1 MGKSLA
7 QKTKEGVA
15 WNALFGIGRW
25 IFRFA
30 SSVILAR
37 LLFPTDFGVMGAV
50 TVVINFTKRMS
61 SFGFNLVLVQKKE
74 INDDHKDAVFYFNL
88 FLESL
93 LALIIIA
100 LAAYLADFFHNQ
112 AVEKI
117 LYVMSIVFIL
127 DALGSVPKALLQRKM
142 KFKQFGIVQLM
153 NTITGLIVPIGLAL
167 LGFGVWSLVWGR
179 ILGSIF
185 GVIIVFY
192 YARWIPRLS
201 FKFRALKEMFAFG
214 FWVYANNLINYTQN
228 NIDYFLIGR
237 LLGVGALGFYER
249 AFNLM
254 NLPRRQIAHI
264 INSVLFSAYSKIQD
278 QNEKIIRTLKRV
290 QTSIS
295 FVGYPI
301 MIWLFF
307 AAPSFITV
315 LYGPKWTPTIAPLQ
329 IMCISGLINTLT
341 MTFFP
346 VILAK
351 GLVAQRAILQ
361 GIYLVILSVL
371 IIISTKLGFGIV
383 GVAWSVVIGS
393 VIYLLFIL
401 WLMWKYLNYSPA
413 TFVRAQRSAFV
424 YGSIQLVAL
433 LVVVNILKGSI
444 PVESASM
451 FVIVSAVSILVYFS
465 SHLLIGFQDVQE
477 FFEEIV
483 GDVKKLFHKFTGK
496 SARVAVSQKVS
507 GRENS

>member
-1 MGKSLA
+1 MGKNLA

-15 WNALFGIGRW
+15 WNALFGVGRW
-25 IFRFA
+25 ILRFGA
-30 SSVILAR
+30 SVILAR
-37 LLFPTDFGVMGAV
+37 LLFPSDFGVMGAV
-50 TVVINFTKRMS
+50 TVILNFTKRMS

-88 FLESL
+88 LLESL

-117 LYVMSIVFIL
+117 LYVMSIIFIL

-142 KFKQFGIVQLM
+142 KFKQFGIVQLT
-153 NTITGLIVPIGLAL
+153 NTVTGMIIPIGLAF
-167 LGFGVWSLVWGR
+167 LGFGVWSLVWGK

-192 YARWIPRLS
+192 YARWFPRLS
-201 FKFRALKEMFAFG
+201 FKFRALKEMFSFG

-228 NIDYFLIGR
+228 NIDYFLIAR
-237 LLGVGALGFYER
+237 LLGINALGYYER

-254 NLPRRQIAHI
+254 NLPRLQIARI
-264 INSVLFSAYSKIQD
+264 INSVLFSAYSKIQE

-290 QTSIS
+290 QTSIA

-351 GLVAQRAILQ
+351 GLVAQRTVLQ
-361 GIYLVILSVL
+361 GTYLVILSVL
-371 IIISTKLGFGIV
+371 IVASTKLGFGIV

-393 VIYLLFIL
+393 IIYLHFIL
-401 WLMWKYLNYSPA
+401 WLMWKYLRYSPF
-413 TFVRAQRSAFV
+413 TFIRAQRSAFV
-424 YGSIQLVAL
+424 YGSIQLFALL
-433 LVVVNILKGSI
+433 LVVNLLKKYIL
-444 PVESASM
+444 VESLTM
-451 FVIVSAVSILVYFS
+451 FIIVSVVSVLVYFT
-465 SHLLIGFQDVQE
+465 SHMVIGFQDVQE
-477 FFEEIV
+477 VFNEIM
-483 GDVKKLFHKFTGK
+483 GDIKKLFHKFTSK
-496 SARVAVSQKVS
+496 SARVTLSQKVS
-507 GRENS
+507 GEENS

>member
-1 MGKSLA
+1 MSKSLA

-15 WNALFGIGRW
+15 WNTLFGIGRW
-25 IFRFA
+25 VFRFA

-37 LLFPTDFGVMGAV
+37 LLFPEDFGVMGAV
-50 TVVINFTKRMS
+50 TIVINFTKRMS

-74 INDDHKDAVFYFNL
+74 INDDHKNAVFYFNL
-88 FLESL
+88 LLESL
-93 LALIIIA
+93 LALIVIA
-100 LAAYLADFFHNQ
+100 LASYLADFYHYR

-117 LYVMSIVFIL
+117 LYVMSIIFIL

-142 KFKQFGIVQLM
+142 KFKQFGIVQMM
-153 NTITGLIVPIGLAL
+153 NTVTGLIVPIVLAL

-179 ILGSIF
+179 ILGSIL
-185 GVIIVFY
+185 GVGIVFY
-192 YARWIPRLS
+192 YARWFPRLS

-237 LLGVGALGFYER
+237 FLGVGALGFYER

-290 QTSIS
+290 QTSIA
-295 FVGYPI
+295 FIGYPL
-301 MIWLFF
+301 MIWLYF

-351 GLVAQRAILQ
+351 GLVAQRTMLQ
-361 GIYLVILSVL
+361 GIYLILLSTL
-371 IIISTKLGFGIV
+371 IIVTTKMGFGIV
-383 GVAWSVVIGS
+383 GVAWSVVVGS
-393 VIYLLFIL
+393 LVYLTFIL
-401 WLMWKYLNYSPA
+401 WLMYKYLHYSPF
-413 TFVRAQRSAFV
+413 TFFRAQRSAAI
-424 YGSIQLVAL
+424 YGIIQLAAL
-433 LVVVNILKGSI
+433 TAVVNGLKGIFSI
-444 PVESASM
+444 DSWPM
-451 FVIVSAVSILVYFS
+451 FVIISVVSVLVYFA
-465 SHLLIGFQDVQE
+465 SHLFIGFSDVQE
-477 FFEEIV
+477 FFDELLK
-483 GDVKKLFHKFTGK
+483 DAKKAFRKLTNRKQK
-496 SARVAVSQKVS
+496 RVA
-507 GRENS
+507 ENVGEG